1 MFIYKN
7 MKGLSLILNK
17 LILFKIIS
25 LEKNG
30 RSYDETEV
38 YKLIWGVLIILFTNT
53 LAALYFFLGRVNS
66 DFKHYRYIIV
76 FFTVLLICGVTHA
89 IIKKIKQHNYVY
101 KCYSD
106 YLNMDI
112 SLKRKSFKVGLLL
125 IILIFSY
132 PVLIMSIL
140 SFF

>member
-1 MFIYKN
+1 
-7 MKGLSLILNK
+7 MKSLSFLLSK
-17 LILFKIIS
+17 LVLFKIIL

-38 YKLIWGVLIILFTNT
+38 YKLIWAVLIILFTYT
-53 LAALYFFLGRVNS
+53 LAVLYFFFGRVNS
-66 DFKHYRYIIV
+66 DFIHYRYIIV